1 MKTGSQWRLLVS
13 LLFAVIVLVGC
24 RTQVADTPTAQSSET
39 VAGIGG
45 MGSGMMARHHASI
58 PDEYAGVVNLIP
70 TDEGSLERGGTI
82 YATHC
87 ASCHGDGGM
96 GDGPAGAAL
105 DTAPAAVAHTSLRM
119 GDDYLYWRISEGGA
133 GFSTSMPGWKEILDD
148 QARWDVINYL
158 RALGKGD
165 VQPGSSMGG
174 AQYDPELEAVRQAT
188 MLEQAVQ
195 QNVITQ
201 SERETFETVHG
212 ILEQYRLEHPEMTNE
227 SSSPT
232 EREAKLLAAL
242 VEEQTITQDQADAF
256 ITIHDR
262 LAESGLMP

>member
-1 MKTGSQWRLLVS
+1 LL
-13 LLFAVIVLVGC
+13 IV
-24 RTQVADTPTAQSSET
+24 
-39 VAGIGG
+39 
-45 MGSGMMARHHASI
+45 
-58 PDEYAGVVNLIP
+58 EY
-70 TDEGSLERGGTI
+70 
-82 YATHC
+82 
-87 ASCHGDGGM
+87 
-96 GDGPAGAAL
+96 
-105 DTAPAAVAHTSLRM
+105 
-119 GDDYLYWRISEGGA
+119 YLYCRISVGGV
-133 GFSTSMPGWKEILDD
+133 GFSTSMSGWKEILDD

-212 ILEQYRLEHPEMTNE
+212 ILEQYRLEHPEMANE